1 MSDFQ
6 RPESD
11 VKIKP
16 LENVQK
22 QQVKVE
28 DIPASLPIVRPAMC
42 STSTSRMNRIMDS
55 DKSKWMHQR
64 SSPVKKMDKLM
75 VRTSLVRSESVGSQK
90 ISSTFK
96 VNYFIVDCCHRFLTF
111 LFIGRCHHFTNSYH
125 EDCMLQRRKMDN
137 Q

>member
-11 VKIKP
+11 VKVSVISKP

-28 DIPASLPIVRPAMC
+28 DIPASLPIVRPTMY
-42 STSTSRMNRIMDS
+42 STSTPRMNRTMDG

-64 SSPVKKMDKLM
+64 SSPVKKTDKLM

-96 VNYFIVDCCHRFLTF
+96 VKYFIVDCCHCFLNF
-111 LFIGRCHHFTNSYH
+111 LIYRKVPSFH
-125 EDCMLQRRKMDN
+125 EFVP
-137 Q
+137 